1 MSVVQVRD
9 CETAADVRQ
18 NLRDVAAK
26 RRAGRIPVPAPVPIP
41 PPSPVWVPAAVKRLS
56 GDLGE
61 WANEIAPPPPLSLSP
76 PRPITGEIIKAVAR
90 AYGFTSADI
99 RHPRR
104 DKELCHAR
112 HVSML
117 LCKILTKL
125 GDRRIAWAHGRTDH
139 STVLH
144 ARRKLAELGKQLQAI
159 HVPDDPPNS
168 WAASAARLSPL
179 PELSRDYVR
188 RLEGEA

>member
-9 CETAADVRQ
+9 CETAADVRR
-18 NLRDVAAK
+18 NFREVEAK
-26 RRAGRIPVPAPVPIP
+26 RRAGRIPVPLPVPP
-41 PPSPVWVPAAVKRLS
+41 PPPIWIPAVIKRLP
-56 GDLGE
+56 GGVGE
-61 WANEIAPPPPLSLSP
+61 WANEIAPPPRLSL
-76 PRPITGEIIKAVAR
+76 PRPMTEIIKAVAK
-90 AYGFTSADI
+90 AYGFTFADI
-99 RHPRR
+99 LHPRR
-104 DKELCHAR
+104 DKELVHAR

-144 ARRKLAELGKQLQAI
+144 VRRKLACLGQQLQAS
-159 HVPDDPPNS
+159 HVPADPPDA
-168 WAASAARLSPL
+168 WAATAARLSPL

-188 RLEGEA
+188 RLEGGLTDG